1 MYLRSFFCSQ
11 VKFYIYIYIY
21 FFDVKTDEMGQ
32 KDMRQQPVSRIIQR
46 GHCRD
51 LT

>member
-1 MYLRSFFCSQ
+1 MYLRSFFCLQ
-11 VKFYIYIYIY
+11 VKFYIYIY
-21 FFDVKTDEMGQ
+21 FSDVKTDEMGQ

>member
-1 MYLRSFFCSQ
+1 MCLRSFFCLQ
-11 VKFYIYIYIY
+11 VKFYIYIYIL
-21 FFDVKTDEMGQ
+21 FDVKTDEMVQ

-46 GHCRD
+46 GHCCD